1 VKTDDLIHQLA
12 SGASTKQSSPMS
24 QSLALPTILGWLFA
38 VMIIVVFFGIRTD
51 WASAQTAMAAKV
63 LFVALLT
70 AAALP
75 LVMQLSRPT
84 TRLDGRLL
92 LALGPVV
99 LSLVAATIVVAE
111 LPEGSRMTIWIG
123 ATVPACLYLIPILA
137 LPVTCALMWKV
148 RRNYAPTRL
157 ALAGAAIG
165 ALAGGLAGMAYA
177 LYCTFDEPAY
187 VLTWYTSAILISAVL
202 GAVSGRWL
210 LRW

>member
-1 VKTDDLIHQLA
+1 
-12 SGASTKQSSPMS
+12 
-24 QSLALPTILGWLFA
+24 
-38 VMIIVVFFGIRTD
+38 
-51 WASAQTAMAAKV
+51 
-63 LFVALLT
+63 LT

-75 LVMQLSRPT
+75 LVMQLCRPT

-99 LSLVAATIVVAE
+99 LSLVAAVIVVAE
-111 LPEGSRMTIWIG
+111 LPGGRRMSIWIG

-137 LPVTCALMWKV
+137 LPVTCALMWQV
-148 RRNYAPTRL
+148 RRYCAPTRL

-165 ALAGGLAGMAYA
+165 ALAGGVAGMAYA

-187 VLTWYTSAILISAVL
+187 VLSWYTTAILVSAVI